1 MKNSLIKLLAFITLA
16 ALIVEPA
23 LAGSTTGMPWE
34 GPIDKLVSSITGPVM
49 FGISVLGVVVAG
61 AMLVFG
67 GELGDF
73 TRKVIMLIL
82 AIALA
87 SSGTTVLA
95 ILFGNSGAVMGLYV

>member
-1 MKNSLIKLLAFITLA
+1 
-16 ALIVEPA
+16 
-23 LAGSTTGMPWE
+23 
-34 GPIDKLVSSITGPVM
+34 
-49 FGISVLGVVVAG
+49 VLGVVVAG